1 MSNYYLGQNP
11 EQLLGS
17 SPRFFYGLRKNQNG
31 SLFLNR
37 VDLLKDLGAVEV
49 NSPGN
54 PEDNYNDF
62 EAGVDF
68 YEGLDVNHNPVFENL
83 VYPQYRWDDRSLF
96 YYVDE
101 DGQLVVKINSGNTY
115 DNGDSED
122 Q

>member
-1 MSNYYLGQNP
+1 MSNYYLGQQP
-11 EQLLGS
+11 EQLLGG
-17 SPRFFYGLRKNQNG
+17 SPRFFYGLRKNENG

-37 VDLLKDLGAVEV
+37 VDLLKDLGSVEV

-54 PEDNYNDF
+54 VEDNYNDF

-68 YEGLDVNHNPVFENL
+68 YEGLDVNHNPVFANL

-122 Q
+122 